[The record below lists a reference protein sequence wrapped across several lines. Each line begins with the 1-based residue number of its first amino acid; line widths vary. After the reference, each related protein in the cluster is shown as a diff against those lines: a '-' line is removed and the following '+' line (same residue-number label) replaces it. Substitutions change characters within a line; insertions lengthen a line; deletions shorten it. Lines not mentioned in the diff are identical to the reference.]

1 MSDLPALSAL
11 CAHAGVETSYVAYD
25 GQQRLVPVDTQ
36 RALLAALG
44 CDGASEARA
53 RDTLAALQSAESAS
67 PLAPVGVLTAGAP
80 GHPRVE
86 VQLPVHDG
94 AELRYSLQLQLED
107 GRSYR
112 GEGHAHASPRLTLPL
127 PERAELPLGYHR
139 LHCELHLHGQTVQAE
154 QSLIVTPGRC
164 LGVSEL
170 IGDRRAL
177 GLWTHLYSLRAEHG
191 WGIGDFRDLR
201 ALLSWAGGHGL
212 ELVGINP
219 LHATDPGAPEVNPYF
234 PLSRLFRSP
243 LYLDVEAVV
252 AAVGSSAGAALIQSA
267 ELQSQRAELQQRPRI
282 DYLAV
287 HALKRRVLLAA
298 HDDFARNEG
307 LRQSPLGRAFAAFR
321 AHEGPALDDFARF
334 CTVRERLLSED
345 PACADFRNWPA
356 DLRDPRSASV
366 ADFAASVPGALDFHA
381 FLQFQLELQL
391 NECRQQAQRAGMAIG
406 MYGDLALGDA
416 PSSAD
421 IWAAPERYGQGASV
435 GAPPD
440 PYSDS
445 GQGWGLVPLH
455 PLRIRAEGYRGFV
468 ALVRRAF
475 RQMGMLRMDHVMG
488 LSRQFWVPDGARA
501 IDGGYVRFPQDDLLG
516 ILALESRRA
525 HALVVG
531 EDLGVVPSG
540 LREEMAARNVLRSQ
554 VLYFERDHQGAFVP
568 PRHYAAGAFVSLGT
582 HDLPTLS
589 GWVEGRDLRVRRAA
603 GNFEGDAEL
612 RKAQSERDYAV
623 RQLKYALRATGFLAE
638 LPEPPSLE
646 ALTAAVHRWLAT
658 AQSRLIG
665 LGLDD
670 LTLEP
675 DALNTP
681 ATLLAQAPNWSRR
694 NTMTLEALAADPR
707 IAGLLQALRSELWPG

>member
-1 MSDLPALSAL
+1 
-11 CAHAGVETSYVAYD
+11 
-25 GQQRLVPVDTQ
+25 
-36 RALLAALG
+36 
-44 CDGASEARA
+44 
-53 RDTLAALQSAESAS
+53 
-67 PLAPVGVLTAGAP
+67 
-80 GHPRVE
+80 
-86 VQLPVHDG
+86 VQ
-94 AELRYSLQLQLED
+94 
-107 GRSYR
+107 
-112 GEGHAHASPRLTLPL
+112 
-127 PERAELPLGYHR
+127 
-139 LHCELHLHGQTVQAE
+139 
-154 QSLIVTPGRC
+154 
-164 LGVSEL
+164 EL

-191 WGIGDFRDLR
+191 WGIGDVRDLR
-201 ALLSWAGGHGL
+201 ALLHWAGSHGL

-219 LHATDPGAPEVNPYF
+219 LHAVDPGAPEVNPYF
-234 PLSRLFRSP
+234 PLSRLFRNP

-252 AAVGSSAGAALIQSA
+252 ENVGSSAGASL
-267 ELQSQRAELQQRPRI
+267 LQSEEVQQLRAELQARPRI

-287 HALKRRVLLAA
+287 HALKRKVLLAA
-298 HDDFARNEG
+298 HRDFARDEG
-307 LRQSPLGRAFAAFR
+307 LRRSPLGRAFAAFR

-334 CTVRERLLSED
+334 CSVRERLLAED

-356 DLRDPRSASV
+356 DLRDPRSAAV
-366 ADFAASVPGALDFHA
+366 AAFAARDPDAVDYHA

-391 NECRQQAQRAGMAIG
+391 NECRREAKRAGMAIG
-406 MYGDLALGDA
+406 IYGDLALGDA

-421 IWAAPERYGQGASV
+421 IWAAPERYGRGASV

-440 PYSDS
+440 AYSDS

-455 PLRIRAEGYRGFV
+455 PLRMRAEGYRGFI

-475 RQMGMLRMDHVMG
+475 RQLGMLRVDHVMG

-525 HALVVG
+525 RALVVG
-531 EDLGVVPSG
+531 EDLGVVPTG

-554 VLYFERDHQGAFVP
+554 VLYFERDHQGAFVA
-568 PRHYAAGAFVSLGT
+568 PRHYASGAFVTLGT
-582 HDLPTLS
+582 HDLPTLP
-589 GWVEGRDLRVRRAA
+589 GWVAGSDLRTRRAA
-603 GNFEGDAEL
+603 GNLESDDDL
-612 RKAQSERDYAV
+612 RNALADRDFAV
-623 RQLKYALRATGFLAE
+623 RQLKYALRATGFLSE

-670 LTLEP
+670 LTLES

-681 ATLLAQAPNWSRR
+681 ATLLAEAPNWSRR
-694 NTMTLEALAADPR
+694 NRTTLEALSADSRVAA
-707 IAGLLQALRSELWPG
+707 LLRALRGELWPG